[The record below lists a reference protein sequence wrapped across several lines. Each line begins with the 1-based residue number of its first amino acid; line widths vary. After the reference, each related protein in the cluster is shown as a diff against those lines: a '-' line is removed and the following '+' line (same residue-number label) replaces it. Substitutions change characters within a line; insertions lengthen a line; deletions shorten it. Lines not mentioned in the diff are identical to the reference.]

1 MEVAQLWRW
10 PVEGT
15 DGESTP
21 SVRVD
26 VRGVGG
32 DRTHAILAESGGD
45 WAPAS
50 PGRLA
55 GWRSAYPFAI
65 GAALDPAKPPYAVL
79 TSPAGRQFQWGDPR
93 LVTALQDHL
102 GVAVRLSRDPD
113 TPRAV
118 VIAAGA
124 EPVPQANLLVDGD
137 VGAWAC
143 GTELHFEGG
152 VRLRVL
158 APLAGGGARARVLA
172 NGRIAAGE
180 PVVLIAS

>member
-32 DRTHAILAESGGD
+32 DRTHAILTAADTG
-45 WAPAS
+45 WS
-50 PGRLA
+50 PVTVAGR
-55 GWRSAYPFAI
+55 RSAYPFAP
-65 GAALDPAKPPYAVL
+65 GAALDPASPPYAVVRDAD
-79 TSPAGRQFQWGDPR
+79 AGDWRC
-93 LVTALQDHL
+93 
-102 GVAVRLSRDPD
+102 GV
-113 TPRAV
+113 
-118 VIAAGA
+118 
-124 EPVPQANLLVDGD
+124 
-137 VGAWAC
+137 
-143 GTELHFEGG
+143 ELRFEGG
-152 VRLRVL
+152 ARLRVL

-180 PVVLIAS
+180 PCGLIAS